1 MRINNLSSAGSTPRQ
16 QRVEQLEPKAGLG
29 QAEALRSV
37 PNRFSEQRSE
47 VQRPPEVT
55 GTDVQNMV
63 DDVNKVIRYINERL
77 QFSVH
82 EETNRIMVKVLDR
95 ETEEVLREIPPEKML
110 DLISKLQDIAG
121 LLVDKKV

>member
-16 QRVEQLEPKAGLG
+16 QKIEQLEPKAGLG
-29 QAEALRSV
+29 QVEALRSV

-47 VQRPPEVT
+47 VKRPPEVT
-55 GTDVQNMV
+55 ATDVQNMV

-110 DLISKLQDIAG
+110 DLISKLQEIAG